1 MKTTPFFLASIYFS
15 AACGPPA
22 EPDANPPILWMNANG
37 DETHVLLQDS
47 EPRPY

>member
-1 MKTTPFFLASIYFS
+1 MKTVPFFLALI
-15 AACGPPA
+15 ACGPPS
-22 EPDANPPILWMNANG
+22 EPDANPPVLWMNANG

>member
-1 MKTTPFFLASIYFS
+1 MKTAPFFLALL
-15 AACGPPA
+15 ACGPPA
-22 EPDANPPILWMNANG
+22 EPDMNPPVLWMNANG